1 MTADTGEDREL
12 KERVD
17 ARQAEVQAQKKCQTS
32 PQGKN
37 GRARVRKKS
46 KGEVTN

>member
-37 GRARVRKKS
+37 GSPCTEES